1 MKKTLIYIIVAAV
14 LIGLA
19 AWKIADN
26 KKKQETEVK
35 EVAKQVDKINVN
47 VITASRENIDTDYSA
62 NGTFIPKQETKQS
75 SEISGRIV
83 NVLVREGS
91 RVGAGQVLATIKRDA
106 IEVDVT
112 QAQNTLQNAIIDN
125 QRYENAFKTGGVTKQ
140 QLDNSR
146 LQLKNAQS
154 ALRAQGVRVNDTS
167 VRAGISGTINKKRVE
182 PGMVVAPG
190 TALFEIVNINTLK
203 LSVLVDES
211 QVGRIQIGQTV
222 KINVNVITASR
233 ENIDTDYSANGTFI
247 PKQESKQSSEISG
260 RIVNVLVKEGS
271 RVGAGQVLAT
281 IKRDAI
287 EVDVSQA
294 QNNLQNAIADN
305 QRYENAYKTGGVT
318 KQQLDNSRLQLK
330 NAQAALRAQ
339 GVRVNDTSVRAGI
352 SGTINK
358 KMVEPG
364 MVVAP
369 GTALFEIVN
378 INTLK
383 LSVLVD
389 ESQVGRIQ
397 IGQTVKINVNV
408 LPEESFSGRITFIAP
423 KSDASLNFP
432 VEIEVQNRGN
442 LKAGMYATA
451 VFKTNHGAETQNML
465 TVPAE
470 AFVNGVSSGQLFVV
484 NNGTAKLIKVTTGKV
499 YGDKVQILSGLNG
512 GEQVITSG
520 QINLDNGS
528 KINIVK

>member
-14 LIGLA
+14 LVGLA
-19 AWKIADN
+19 AYKIVDN
-26 KKKQETEVK
+26 KKKQEAEVK

-47 VITASRENIDTDYSA
+47 VVTVSRQDVNTDYSA
-62 NGTFIPKQETKQS
+62 NGTFIPKQESNQS
-75 SEISGRIV
+75 ADIAGRVV
-83 NVLVREGS
+83 NVYVKEGS
-91 RVGAGQVLATIKRDA
+91 RVSAGQVLATIKKDA
-106 IEVDVT
+106 IEVDAT
-112 QAQNTLQNAIIDN
+112 QAQNNLQNAIIDN

-146 LQLKNAQS
+146 LQLKNAQ
-154 ALRAQGVRVNDTS
+154 AAVRAQGVRIND
-167 VRAGISGTINKKRVE
+167 A
-182 PGMVVAPG
+182 
-190 TALFEIVNINTLK
+190 
-203 LSVLVDES
+203 
-211 QVGRIQIGQTV
+211 
-222 KINVNVITASR
+222 
-233 ENIDTDYSANGTFI
+233 
-247 PKQESKQSSEISG
+247 
-260 RIVNVLVKEGS
+260 
-271 RVGAGQVLAT
+271 
-281 IKRDAI
+281 
-287 EVDVSQA
+287 
-294 QNNLQNAIADN
+294 
-305 QRYENAYKTGGVT
+305 
-318 KQQLDNSRLQLK
+318 
-330 NAQAALRAQ
+330 
-339 GVRVNDTSVRAGI
+339 SVRAGI

-364 MVVAP
+364 MVVAT

-378 INTLK
+378 INSLK

-397 IGQTVKINVNV
+397 IGQEVNINVNV
-408 LPEESFSGRITFIAP
+408 LPEEKFTGRITFIAP

-451 VFKTNHGAETQNML
+451 VFQTNHGAETQNML

-470 AFVNGVSSGQLFVV
+470 AFVNGVSSGQLFIV

>member
-19 AWKIADN
+19 AYKIAGN
-26 KKKQETEVK
+26 KEKQKQEVK

-47 VITASRENIDTDYSA
+47 VVTVSRQNIDTDYSA
-62 NGTFIPKQETKQS
+62 NGTFIPKQEMNQS
-75 SEISGRIV
+75 SEISGRV
-83 NVLVREGS
+83 VSVLVKEGS

-112 QAQNTLQNAIIDN
+112 QAQNNLQNAIADN

-146 LQLKNAQS
+146 LQLKNAQ
-154 ALRAQGVRVNDTS
+154 
-167 VRAGISGTINKKRVE
+167 
-182 PGMVVAPG
+182 
-190 TALFEIVNINTLK
+190 
-203 LSVLVDES
+203 
-211 QVGRIQIGQTV
+211 
-222 KINVNVITASR
+222 
-233 ENIDTDYSANGTFI
+233 
-247 PKQESKQSSEISG
+247 
-260 RIVNVLVKEGS
+260 
-271 RVGAGQVLAT
+271 
-281 IKRDAI
+281 
-287 EVDVSQA
+287 
-294 QNNLQNAIADN
+294 
-305 QRYENAYKTGGVT
+305 
-318 KQQLDNSRLQLK
+318 
-330 NAQAALRAQ
+330 AALRAQ
-339 GVRVNDTSVRAGI
+339 GVKVNDTSIRAGI

-369 GTALFEIVN
+369 GTGLFEIVN
-378 INTLK
+378 INSLK

-389 ESQVGRIQ
+389 ESQIGKIQ
-397 IGQTVKINVNV
+397 LGQEVPIKVNV
-408 LPEESFSGRITFIAP
+408 LPEDSFVGRITFIAP

-451 VFKTNHGAETQNML
+451 TFKTNNGAETQNML

-484 NNGTAKLIKVTTGKV
+484 QNGVAKLIKVTVGKV
-499 YGDKVQILSGLNG
+499 YGDKVQVLSGLNG
-512 GEQVITSG
+512 GEQVVTSG

-528 KINIVK
+528 KVNIIK

>member
-14 LIGLA
+14 LVGLA
-19 AWKIADN
+19 AYKIASN
-26 KKKQETEVK
+26 KEKQTQEVK

-47 VITASRENIDTDYSA
+47 VITVGRENINTDYSA
-62 NGTFIPKQETKQS
+62 NGTFIPKQEMNQS

-83 NVLVREGS
+83 SVLVKEGS
-91 RVGAGQVLATIKRDA
+91 RVSAGQTLATIKRDA

-112 QAQNTLQNAIIDN
+112 QAQNNLQNAII
-125 QRYENAFKTGGVTKQ
+125 
-140 QLDNSR
+140 
-146 LQLKNAQS
+146 
-154 ALRAQGVRVNDTS
+154 
-167 VRAGISGTINKKRVE
+167 
-182 PGMVVAPG
+182 
-190 TALFEIVNINTLK
+190 
-203 LSVLVDES
+203 
-211 QVGRIQIGQTV
+211 
-222 KINVNVITASR
+222 
-233 ENIDTDYSANGTFI
+233 
-247 PKQESKQSSEISG
+247 
-260 RIVNVLVKEGS
+260 
-271 RVGAGQVLAT
+271 
-281 IKRDAI
+281 
-287 EVDVSQA
+287 
-294 QNNLQNAIADN
+294 DN

-330 NAQAALRAQ
+330 NAQAAVRAQ
-339 GVRVNDTSVRAGI
+339 SVKVNDTNVRAGI

-364 MVVAP
+364 TVVSP
-369 GTALFEIVN
+369 GTSMFEIVN
-378 INTLK
+378 INSLK

-389 ESQVGRIQ
+389 ESQVGKIAL
-397 IGQTVKINVNV
+397 GQEVTINVNV
-408 LPEESFSGRITFIAP
+408 LPGESFSGRITFIAP

-451 VFKTNHGAETQNML
+451 TFKTNHGAETQNML

-484 NNGTAKLIKVTTGKV
+484 NNGIAKLIKVQTGKV

-512 GEQVITSG
+512 GEQVVTSG

>member
-14 LIGLA
+14 LVGLA
-19 AWKIADN
+19 AYKIASN
-26 KKKQETEVK
+26 KEKQTQEVK

-47 VITASRENIDTDYSA
+47 VVSVSRENIDTDYSA
-62 NGTFIPKQETKQS
+62 NGTFIPKQQSNQS

-83 NVLVREGS
+83 NVLVKEGS
-91 RVGAGQVLATIKRDA
+91 RVGAGQVLATIKKDA

-112 QAQNTLQNAIIDN
+112 QAQNNLQNAIIDN

-146 LQLKNAQS
+146 LQLKNAQ
-154 ALRAQGVRVNDTS
+154 
-167 VRAGISGTINKKRVE
+167 
-182 PGMVVAPG
+182 
-190 TALFEIVNINTLK
+190 
-203 LSVLVDES
+203 
-211 QVGRIQIGQTV
+211 
-222 KINVNVITASR
+222 
-233 ENIDTDYSANGTFI
+233 
-247 PKQESKQSSEISG
+247 
-260 RIVNVLVKEGS
+260 
-271 RVGAGQVLAT
+271 
-281 IKRDAI
+281 
-287 EVDVSQA
+287 
-294 QNNLQNAIADN
+294 
-305 QRYENAYKTGGVT
+305 
-318 KQQLDNSRLQLK
+318 
-330 NAQAALRAQ
+330 AAVRAQ

-378 INTLK
+378 INSLK

-389 ESQVGRIQ
+389 ESQIGKIQ
-397 IGQTVKINVNV
+397 LGQEVPIKVNV
-408 LPEESFSGRITFIAP
+408 LRDESFVGRITFIAP

-451 VFKTNHGAETQNML
+451 TFKTNNGAETQNML

-484 NNGTAKLIKVTTGKV
+484 QNGVARLIKVTVGKV
-499 YGDKVQILSGLNG
+499 YGDKVQVLSGLNG
-512 GEQVITSG
+512 GEQVVTSG

-528 KINIVK
+528 KVNIIK

>member
-14 LIGLA
+14 LVGLA
-19 AWKIADN
+19 AYKIAGN
-26 KKKQETEVK
+26 KEKQTKEVK

-47 VITASRENIDTDYSA
+47 VVTVSRQNIDTDYSA
-62 NGTFIPKQETKQS
+62 NGTFIPKQESNQS

-83 NVLVREGS
+83 SVLVKEGS
-91 RVGAGQVLATIKRDA
+91 RVGAGQVLATIKKDA

-112 QAQNTLQNAIIDN
+112 QAQNNLQNAIIDN

-146 LQLKNAQS
+146 LQLKNAQ
-154 ALRAQGVRVNDTS
+154 AA
-167 VRAGISGTINKKRVE
+167 
-182 PGMVVAPG
+182 
-190 TALFEIVNINTLK
+190 
-203 LSVLVDES
+203 
-211 QVGRIQIGQTV
+211 V
-222 KINVNVITASR
+222 K
-233 ENIDTDYSANGTFI
+233 
-247 PKQESKQSSEISG
+247 
-260 RIVNVLVKEGS
+260 
-271 RVGAGQVLAT
+271 
-281 IKRDAI
+281 
-287 EVDVSQA
+287 
-294 QNNLQNAIADN
+294 
-305 QRYENAYKTGGVT
+305 
-318 KQQLDNSRLQLK
+318 
-330 NAQAALRAQ
+330 AQ

-378 INTLK
+378 INSLK

-389 ESQVGRIQ
+389 ESQIGKIQ
-397 IGQTVKINVNV
+397 IGQEVPIKVNV
-408 LPEESFSGRITFIAP
+408 LPEESFAGRITFIAP

-451 VFKTNHGAETQNML
+451 TFKTNNGAETQNML

-484 NNGTAKLIKVTTGKV
+484 QNGVAKLIKVTVGKV
-499 YGDKVQILSGLNG
+499 YGDKVQVLSGLNG
-512 GEQVITSG
+512 GEQVVTSG

-528 KINIVK
+528 KVNIIK

>member
-14 LIGLA
+14 LVGLA
-19 AWKIADN
+19 AYKIASN
-26 KKKQETEVK
+26 KEKQTQEVK

-47 VITASRENIDTDYSA
+47 VITVGRENINTDYSA
-62 NGTFIPKQETKQS
+62 NGTFLPKQEMNQS

-83 NVLVREGS
+83 SVLVKEGS
-91 RVGAGQVLATIKRDA
+91 RVSAGQTLATIKRDA

-112 QAQNTLQNAIIDN
+112 QAQNNLQNAII
-125 QRYENAFKTGGVTKQ
+125 
-140 QLDNSR
+140 
-146 LQLKNAQS
+146 
-154 ALRAQGVRVNDTS
+154 
-167 VRAGISGTINKKRVE
+167 
-182 PGMVVAPG
+182 
-190 TALFEIVNINTLK
+190 
-203 LSVLVDES
+203 
-211 QVGRIQIGQTV
+211 
-222 KINVNVITASR
+222 
-233 ENIDTDYSANGTFI
+233 
-247 PKQESKQSSEISG
+247 
-260 RIVNVLVKEGS
+260 
-271 RVGAGQVLAT
+271 
-281 IKRDAI
+281 
-287 EVDVSQA
+287 
-294 QNNLQNAIADN
+294 DN

-330 NAQAALRAQ
+330 NAQAAVRAQ
-339 GVRVNDTSVRAGI
+339 SVKVNDTNVRAGI

-364 MVVAP
+364 TVVSP
-369 GTALFEIVN
+369 GTSMFEIVN
-378 INTLK
+378 INSLK

-389 ESQVGRIQ
+389 ESQVGKIAL
-397 IGQTVKINVNV
+397 GQEVAINVNV
-408 LPEESFSGRITFIAP
+408 LPGESFSGRITFIAP

-451 VFKTNHGAETQNML
+451 TFKTNHGAETQNML

-484 NNGTAKLIKVTTGKV
+484 NNGIAKLIKVQTGKV

-512 GEQVITSG
+512 GEQVVTSG

>member
-19 AWKIADN
+19 AWKITDN

-47 VITASRENIDTDYSA
+47 VVTVSRENINTDYSA
-62 NGTFIPKQETKQS
+62 NGTFIPKQESNQS
-75 SEISGRIV
+75 SEIAGRIV
-83 NVLVREGS
+83 SVFVKEGS

-112 QAQNTLQNAIIDN
+112 QAQNNLQNAIADN

-146 LQLKNAQS
+146 LQLKNMQA
-154 ALRAQGVRVNDTS
+154 AVRAQGVKVNDTS
-167 VRAGISGTINKKRVE
+167 IRAGISGIINKKMVE
-182 PGMVVAPG
+182 PGMVVSPG
-190 TALFEIVNINTLK
+190 TALFEIVNINSLK

-211 QVGRIQIGQTV
+211 QIGRIQLGQ
-222 KINVNVITASR
+222 
-233 ENIDTDYSANGTFI
+233 
-247 PKQESKQSSEISG
+247 
-260 RIVNVLVKEGS
+260 
-271 RVGAGQVLAT
+271 
-281 IKRDAI
+281 
-287 EVDVSQA
+287 EVA
-294 QNNLQNAIADN
+294 
-305 QRYENAYKTGGVT
+305 
-318 KQQLDNSRLQLK
+318 
-330 NAQAALRAQ
+330 
-339 GVRVNDTSVRAGI
+339 
-352 SGTINK
+352 
-358 KMVEPG
+358 
-364 MVVAP
+364 
-369 GTALFEIVN
+369 
-378 INTLK
+378 
-383 LSVLVD
+383 
-389 ESQVGRIQ
+389 
-397 IGQTVKINVNV
+397 INVNV
-408 LPEESFSGRITFIAP
+408 LPEESFGGRITFIAP

-451 VFKTNHGAETQNML
+451 LFKTNNGAETQNML

-470 AFVNGVSSGQLFVV
+470 AFANGVSSGQIFIVQ
-484 NNGTAKLIKVTTGKV
+484 NGTAKMITVKTGKV
-499 YGDKVQILSGLNG
+499 YGDKVQIISGLND

>member
-19 AWKIADN
+19 AYKIAGN
-26 KKKQETEVK
+26 KEKQTQEVK

-47 VITASRENIDTDYSA
+47 VVTVSRENIDTDYSA
-62 NGTFIPKQETKQS
+62 NGTFIPKQESNQS

-83 NVLVREGS
+83 SVLVKEGS
-91 RVGAGQVLATIKRDA
+91 RVGAGQVLATIKKDA

-112 QAQNTLQNAIIDN
+112 QAQNNLQNAIIDN

-146 LQLKNAQS
+146 LQLKNAQ
-154 ALRAQGVRVNDTS
+154 AAVRAQGV
-167 VRAGISGTINKKRVE
+167 
-182 PGMVVAPG
+182 
-190 TALFEIVNINTLK
+190 
-203 LSVLVDES
+203 
-211 QVGRIQIGQTV
+211 
-222 KINVNVITASR
+222 KI
-233 ENIDTDYSANGTFI
+233 
-247 PKQESKQSSEISG
+247 
-260 RIVNVLVKEGS
+260 
-271 RVGAGQVLAT
+271 
-281 IKRDAI
+281 
-287 EVDVSQA
+287 
-294 QNNLQNAIADN
+294 
-305 QRYENAYKTGGVT
+305 
-318 KQQLDNSRLQLK
+318 
-330 NAQAALRAQ
+330 
-339 GVRVNDTSVRAGI
+339 NDTSVRAGI

-378 INTLK
+378 INSLK

-389 ESQVGRIQ
+389 ESQIGKIQ
-397 IGQTVKINVNV
+397 IGQEVPIKVNV
-408 LPEESFSGRITFIAP
+408 LPEDSFVGRITFIAP

-432 VEIEVQNRGN
+432 VEIEVQNKGN

-451 VFKTNHGAETQNML
+451 TFKTNNGAETQNML

-484 NNGTAKLIKVTTGKV
+484 QNGVAKLIKVTVGKV
-499 YGDKVQILSGLNG
+499 YGDKVQVLSGLKG
-512 GEQVITSG
+512 GEQIVTSG

-528 KINIVK
+528 KVNIIK

>member
-19 AWKIADN
+19 AYKIAGN
-26 KKKQETEVK
+26 KEKQTK
-35 EVAKQVDKINVN
+35 EVQEVARQVDKINVN
-47 VITASRENIDTDYSA
+47 VVTVSRENIDTDYA
-62 NGTFIPKQETKQS
+62 
-75 SEISGRIV
+75 
-83 NVLVREGS
+83 
-91 RVGAGQVLATIKRDA
+91 
-106 IEVDVT
+106 
-112 QAQNTLQNAIIDN
+112 
-125 QRYENAFKTGGVTKQ
+125 
-140 QLDNSR
+140 
-146 LQLKNAQS
+146 
-154 ALRAQGVRVNDTS
+154 
-167 VRAGISGTINKKRVE
+167 
-182 PGMVVAPG
+182 
-190 TALFEIVNINTLK
+190 
-203 LSVLVDES
+203 
-211 QVGRIQIGQTV
+211 
-222 KINVNVITASR
+222 
-233 ENIDTDYSANGTFI
+233 ANGTFI
-247 PKQESKQSSEISG
+247 PKQESNQSSEISG
-260 RIVNVLVKEGS
+260 RIMSVLVKEGS

-281 IKRDAI
+281 IKKDAI
-287 EVDVSQA
+287 EVDVTQA
-294 QNNLQNAIADN
+294 QNNLQNAMIDN
-305 QRYENAYKTGGVT
+305 QRYENAFKTGGVT
-318 KQQLDNSRLQLK
+318 RQQLDNSRLQLK
-330 NAQAALRAQ
+330 NAQAAVRAQ

-378 INTLK
+378 INSLK

-389 ESQVGRIQ
+389 ESQIGRIAL
-397 IGQTVKINVNV
+397 GQEVPIKVNV
-408 LPEESFSGRITFIAP
+408 LPDESFSGRITFIAP

-451 VFKTNHGAETQNML
+451 TFKTNNGAETQNML

-470 AFVNGVSSGQLFVV
+470 AFVNGVSSGQLFIV
-484 NNGTAKLIKVTTGKV
+484 NNGTAKLITVQTGKV
-499 YGDKVQILSGLNG
+499 YGDKVQIISGLKG